1 MYPGP
6 VDTEMAAKLPFEK
19 ASTAD
24 VAQAI
29 LDGLAAGT
37 RMSSRTRWRGT
48 SARRFLRSPKA
59 LEEEV
64 SASAA

>member
-19 ASTAD
+19 AATAD
-24 VAQAI
+24 VAEAI

-37 RMSSRTRWRGT
+37 PDIPDKM
-48 SARRFLRSPKA
+48 ARHIGETFLRSPKA

-64 SASAA
+64 SPSAA